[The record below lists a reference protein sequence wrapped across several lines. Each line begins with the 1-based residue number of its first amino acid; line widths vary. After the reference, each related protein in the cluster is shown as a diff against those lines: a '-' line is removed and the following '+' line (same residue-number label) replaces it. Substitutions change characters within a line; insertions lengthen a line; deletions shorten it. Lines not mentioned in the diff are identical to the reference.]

1 MISYSFH
8 PEAEA
13 ELEDA
18 SLFYE
23 SRMLGL
29 GKSFAAEVER
39 TIALIREFP
48 DAGSPAVLPRR
59 RFWSRVCIRGPC
71 NGEASM
77 SPNPATHRTR
87 GTRRALQVSSAAPR
101 WFPR

>member
-1 MISYSFH
+1 MIPYSFH

-23 SRMLGL
+23 SRMPGL

-39 TIALIREFP
+39 TIVLIREYP
-48 DAGSPAVLPRR
+48 DAGSPTALPRR
-59 RFWSRVCIRGPC
+59 RVLVARFPYSVVY
-71 NGEASM
+71 
-77 SPNPATHRTR
+77 
-87 GTRRALQVSSAAPR
+87 RRDPDAIVIVAVAHQRRRPSYWR
-101 WFPR
+101 RRK

>member
-13 ELEDA
+13 ELEGA

-23 SRMLGL
+23 SRVHGL
-29 GKSFAAEVER
+29 GKSFAAEVEH
-39 TIALIREFP
+39 TIVLIREFP

-59 RFWSRVCIRGPC
+59 RVQVARFPYSVVY
-71 NGEASM
+71 
-77 SPNPATHRTR
+77 
-87 GTRRALQVSSAAPR
+87 RRDPDAIVIVAVAHQRRRPGYWR
-101 WFPR
+101 RRK

>member
-1 MISYSFH
+1 LISYSFH

-39 TIALIREFP
+39 TIYLIREFP
-48 DAGSPAVLPRR
+48 DAGSPTGRTRR
-59 RFWSRVCIRGPC
+59 RVLVAR
-71 NGEASM
+71 
-77 SPNPATHRTR
+77 
-87 GTRRALQVSSAAPR
+87 
-101 WFPR
+101 FP

>member
-1 MISYSFH
+1 MIAYSFH

-39 TIALIREFP
+39 TIYLIREFP
-48 DAGSPAVLPRR
+48 DAGSPAGLTRR
-59 RFWSRVCIRGPC
+59 RVLVARFPYSVVYRHDADSVVIV
-71 NGEASM
+71 AV
-77 SPNPATHRTR
+77 AHQ
-87 GTRRALQVSSAAPR
+87 RRRPGYWRQR
-101 WFPR
+101 K